1 MDYKNIKD
9 IDITSFV
16 PIKNYENYLINRNGE
31 VIRIINNEYFRYVA
45 ISKNKYNNLYFRV
58 YKNNKDKMIY
68 LANALATTF
77 IPNVNNSKKVYHRNN
92 DPLDNRLEN
101 LYWAEPDILSIKRK
115 KINNNIKNNFVEIKN
130 FPNYFINKNG
140 KVIKLN
146 KDGNTYKERKAVI
159 SNGYYYVVLSK
170 NNKKRTCLLHRLL
183 ADTFIPNP
191 KKLNI
196 VAHKNNNRLDNR
208 ISNLIWIYRNGTI
221 TNKSKEVYVYEV
233 SEDDKIIN
241 LIKEY
246 KSIKEIVREL
256 NISIYY
262 VRKHL
267 RNKEKLFIA
276 ELNKIVVLSHT
287 LLSKKI

>member
-9 IDITSFV
+9 IDITLFV
-16 PIKNYENYLINRNGE
+16 PIKDYKNYLINRNGE
-31 VIRIINNEYFRYVA
+31 VIRIIDNERFRYVA

-58 YKNNKDKMIY
+58 YKNNKDKMLY
-68 LANALATTF
+68 LANALATAF

-115 KINNNIKNNFVEIKN
+115 KINNNIKDNFVEIKN
-130 FPNYFINKNG
+130 FPNYFINKDG

-170 NNKKRTCLLHRLL
+170 KNKKRTCLLHRLL
-183 ADTFIPNP
+183 AETFIPNP

-208 ISNLIWIYRNGTI
+208 ISNLILIYRNGTI
-221 TNKSKEVYVYEV
+221 NNKSKKVYIYEV
-233 SEDDKIIN
+233 SEDDNIIN
-241 LIKEY
+241 IIKEY
-246 KSIKEIVREL
+246 QSIKETVREL

-267 RNKEKLFIA
+267 KNKEKLFIA